1 MKKLKTK
8 NEKMLLLIGV
18 DVGNGD
24 TKTANSKMHTGIK
37 TVQDASIAK
46 NVLLM
51 DGITTI
57 MGEGHI
63 AYMEDRTI
71 DENYRRLTCQAI
83 ANEVRINGM
92 TPGTY
97 EIYLGVGVPFQHWNG
112 MKDRMKSYFMEKP
125 LMNFISNGEEY
136 SIRIQDV
143 AVMPQGYSAVAMQ
156 LGRYRGLTW
165 IVDIGNGTLDCIT
178 LSEGVANE
186 TKSFTEKLGTY
197 QCYLLAKEKIKDT
210 TLKDLPYEVFESYL
224 IQGNVDL
231 NLPEEWTSCIDAGV
245 REYCERVF
253 STLREH
259 GYSDDYTKLVFLGGG
274 ASVVKKY
281 CKDSYRFDF
290 ITDVHAN
297 AKGYE
302 EFYYCNLLRKGEIC
316 E

>member
-1 MKKLKTK
+1 MNKLKTK

-24 TKTANSKMHTGIK
+24 TKTANSKIHTGIK

-51 DGITTI
+51 DGITSI

-112 MKDRMKSYFMEKP
+112 MKDRMKSY
-125 LMNFISNGEEY
+125 
-136 SIRIQDV
+136 
-143 AVMPQGYSAVAMQ
+143 
-156 LGRYRGLTW
+156 
-165 IVDIGNGTLDCIT
+165 
-178 LSEGVANE
+178 
-186 TKSFTEKLGTY
+186 
-197 QCYLLAKEKIKDT
+197 
-210 TLKDLPYEVFESYL
+210 L

-231 NLPEEWTSCIDAGV
+231 NLPEEWTSCIDFGV
-245 REYCERVF
+245 KEYCEQVF
-253 STLREH
+253 SMLREH

-302 EFYYCNLLRKGEIC
+302 EFYYRNLLRKGEIC